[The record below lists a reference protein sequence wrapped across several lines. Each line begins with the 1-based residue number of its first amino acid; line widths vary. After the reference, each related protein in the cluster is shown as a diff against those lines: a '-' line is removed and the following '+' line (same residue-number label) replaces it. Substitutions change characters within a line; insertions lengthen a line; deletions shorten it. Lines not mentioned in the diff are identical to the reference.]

1 MEQKL
6 ERIYLSNGN
15 KETKINQV
23 LKKQR
28 KSGSRLKAAWLEGRY
43 LFLNFEPCIAG
54 GMPPREIVKQGKKQ
68 KYHSKKAFRRF
79 SQKSGYSKKLVNVDS
94 HTMKGRTKIESEIN
108 TWEYIAEVETE
119 ERYYIFLRCHKFHL
133 LKIF

>member
-15 KETKINQV
+15 NEAAINEV

-28 KSGSRLKAAWLEGRY
+28 KSGLRLKAAWLEGRY
-43 LFLNFEPCIAG
+43 LFLSFEPCIAG
-54 GMPPREIVKQGKKQ
+54 SMPPREIVKQGKKQ

-79 SQKSGYSKKLVNVDS
+79 FQKRGYSKKLVNVDS
-94 HTMKGRTKIESEIN
+94 HTMKGRTKIESEIS